1 VVNEGSA
8 RLNKTKEFV
17 IGLDANHLTM
27 CKFTSKEGLYSKVLR
42 RLGAEVAAIGTPVGE
57 DEHELRVRK
66 LLESLREDENEQRVR
81 TLLES
86 VPGMHD
92 SRSSEGLT

>member
-27 CKFTSKEGLYSKVLR
+27 CKFPSKNSLYSKVLR
-42 RLGAEVAAIGTPVGE
+42 RLSTEVAAIGTTVGE
-57 DEHELRVRK
+57 DEHELRVR
-66 LLESLREDENEQRVR
+66 
-81 TLLES
+81 TLFES
-86 VPGMHD
+86 VPRIPD